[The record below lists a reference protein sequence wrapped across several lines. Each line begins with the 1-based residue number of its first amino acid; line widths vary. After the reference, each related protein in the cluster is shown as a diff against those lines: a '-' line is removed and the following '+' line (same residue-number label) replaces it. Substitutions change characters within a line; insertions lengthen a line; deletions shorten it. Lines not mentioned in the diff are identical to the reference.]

1 MKAKIISA
9 ILAVMV
15 MCSSAYAAVPSVTIL
30 MKKNSPECEKMIPVL
45 KQIDSQYGARIST
58 SYVYLEDNLKLAEQ
72 YNIRL
77 VPTLIFRDANG
88 KERAREAG
96 YRTSEQILAVF
107 EKNGIK
113 Y

>member
-1 MKAKIISA
+1 MKAKILSA
-9 ILAVMV
+9 FLVVIV
-15 MCSSAYAAVPSVTIL
+15 MCSAAYAALPSVTIL
-30 MKKNSPECEKMIPVL
+30 MKKNSPECEKMLAVL
-45 KQIDSQYGARIST
+45 KQIDSQYGVRIST
-58 SYVYLEDNLKLAEQ
+58 SHIYLDDNLKLAEK
-72 YNIRL
+72 YNIRH

-107 EKNGIK
+107 ENAGIK

>member
-1 MKAKIISA
+1 MKAKIVSA
-9 ILAVMV
+9 ILIVIV
-15 MCSSAYAAVPSVTIL
+15 MCSSACAALPSVTIL
-30 MKKNSPECEKMIPVL
+30 MKKNSPECEKMLPVL
-45 KQIDSQYGARIST
+45 KQIDSQYGVRIST

-77 VPTLIFRDANG
+77 VPTLIFRDASG

-96 YRTSEQILAVF
+96 YRTLEQILAVF
-107 EKNGIK
+107 DNAGIK